1 MSPPLHFY
9 ALVSESFPSPT
20 SICTSVCGI
29 HFRLEAALA
38 NLYEICEKT
47 QGDGAIEW
55 TNRDVD
61 GDILKGFTI
70 VDENSVVLQVFKV
83 ERYRLE

>member
-1 MSPPLHFY
+1 MSPPFHFY
-9 ALVSESFPSPT
+9 VLVSESFPSPT

-29 HFRLEAALA
+29 HFHLEAALA
-38 NLYEICEKT
+38 NLYEISEQN
-47 QGDGAIEW
+47 QGKGVIEW

-61 GDILKGFTI
+61 GDVLKGFTI
-70 VDENSVVLQVFKV
+70 VNEQLVVSQVIRV

>member
-20 SICTSVCGI
+20 SICTSICGI

-38 NLYEICEKT
+38 NLHEISEQT
-47 QGDGAIEW
+47 QGEGAIEW

-61 GDILKGFTI
+61 GDVLKGFTI
-70 VDENSVVLQVFKV
+70 INEKLVVSQVIRV